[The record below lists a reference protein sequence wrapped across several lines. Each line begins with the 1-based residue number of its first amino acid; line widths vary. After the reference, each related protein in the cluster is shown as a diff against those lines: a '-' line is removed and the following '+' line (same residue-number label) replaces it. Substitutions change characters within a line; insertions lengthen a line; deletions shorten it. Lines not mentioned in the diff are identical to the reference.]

1 MAITQIEDAKHHEC
15 NTNLL
20 CKFNLVRVSNRTQNN
35 YEILRATVLQYITK
49 KKAIENTNVI

>member
-1 MAITQIEDAKHHEC
+1 MAITQIKDARHHEYH
-15 NTNLL
+15 TNL
-20 CKFNLVRVSNRTQNN
+20 CKFNLVRVSNRAQNN

>member
-15 NTNLL
+15 HTNLL

-35 YEILRATVLQYITK
+35 YEILRATVF
-49 KKAIENTNVI
+49 